1 MRINV
6 KHARILILILSSLVA
21 PTFAIFGMYVT
32 WNWTFVSE
40 RSVRSFMV
48 LVVGIF
54 CFAIGVLLFW
64 RLVALEEAER

>member
-6 KHARILILILSSLVA
+6 KHVRILVLIFSSLVA

-32 WNWTFVSE
+32 WNWTFVFE
-40 RSVRSFMV
+40 RYVRSFMV